1 MRITPLL
8 AATVAVVLL
17 VLGCGQAVEN
27 KKAERAI
34 ADVDFEAYREESV
47 AAAADEPPG
56 TPARP
61 DAKEALSSSAAR
73 AIGDTSRR
81 FIHTADLRFRTKD
94 AVQSTF
100 AIEALVARFD
110 GYVANTQLTTQV
122 DHRYTTPISADS
134 LLETTKFTVTNRLT
148 IRVPSANLDTT
159 LKSLIGFVDFLD
171 HRTITATDVRLMLL
185 GNRMTQD
192 RVAKHEQRLTDAI
205 DEQGKRLKETVSAE
219 ERLADR
225 QEQADDAK
233 LRNLELHDRIAYSTI
248 TLDVYQRQDLRRQV
262 LANEQNIDRYE
273 PGFFEQAGEA
283 LEDGWELLVQFALF
297 LMRSWSVLLLIVVAY
312 LLYRRVARKAK

>member
-1 MRITPLL
+1 MRSKPFV
-8 AATVAVVLL
+8 AATAAVVLFAI
-17 VLGCGQAVEN
+17 GCGQTSEN
-27 KKAERAI
+27 RKADQAI
-34 ADVDFEAYREESV
+34 ADVDFETYHENG
-47 AAAADEPPG
+47 AAADDAPG
-56 TPARP
+56 THQRP
-61 DAKEALSSSAAR
+61 DAKEALSSTTAR

-100 AIEALVARFD
+100 AIEALIARFD

-122 DHRYTTPISADS
+122 DHRYNTPISADS

-159 LKSLIGFVDFLD
+159 LKSLIRFVDFLD

-205 DEQGKRLKETVSAE
+205 DEQGRKLKETVSAE

-233 LRNLELHDRIAYSTI
+233 LRNLELQDRIAYSTI
-248 TLDVYQRQDLRRQV
+248 TLDLYQRQDIRREV

-283 LEDGWELLVQFALF
+283 LEDGWELLVQFTLF
-297 LMRSWSVLLLIVVAY
+297 LMRSWSVLLLIAVAY
-312 LLYRRVARKAK
+312 ILYRRAVRKTK

>member
-1 MRITPLL
+1 MRPSTLVT
-8 AATVAVVLL
+8 ATVAVVLFAI
-17 VLGCGQAVEN
+17 GCGQAGENRKVE
-27 KKAERAI
+27 KA
-34 ADVDFEAYREESV
+34 V
-47 AAAADEPPG
+47 ANMDYVLDAPGAEMAPEEPPG
-56 TPARP
+56 SPERT
-61 DAKEALSSSAAR
+61 DTKEALSSTAAR

-94 AVQSTF
+94 AVKSTF
-100 AIEALVARFD
+100 AIEALIARFD
-110 GYVANTQLTTQV
+110 GYVANTQLNTQV

-185 GNRMTQD
+185 GNSMTQD
-192 RVAKHEQRLTDAI
+192 RVAEHEKRLTNAI
-205 DEQGKRLKETVSAE
+205 DEQGRKLKETVSAE
-219 ERLADR
+219 ERLVDR
-225 QEQADDAK
+225 QEHADDAK
-233 LRNLELHDRIAYSTI
+233 LRNLELQDRIAYSTI
-248 TLDVYQRQDLRRQV
+248 TLDVYQRQDIRREV
-262 LANEQNIDRYE
+262 LADEQNIDRYE

-297 LMRSWSVLLLIVVAY
+297 LMRSWSVLLLVSVTY
-312 LLYRRVARKAK
+312 VLYRRVVRKTK

>member
-1 MRITPLL
+1 MYSSTRVAVT
-8 AATVAVVLL
+8 AAVVLF
-17 VLGCGQAVEN
+17 VIGCGQAGEN
-27 KKAERAI
+27 KNAESAV
-34 ADVDFEAYREESV
+34 VDMDYEEATSS
-47 AAAADEPPG
+47 AAAADESSGSPE
-56 TPARP
+56 RP
-61 DAKEALSSSAAR
+61 DPKEALSSTAAR

-94 AVQSTF
+94 AVKSTF
-100 AIEALVARFD
+100 AIEALIARFD

-134 LLETTKFTVTNRLT
+134 LLETTKFTVTNRFT

-185 GNRMTQD
+185 GNRMTLD
-192 RVAKHEQRLTDAI
+192 RVAKHEKRLTDAI
-205 DEQGKRLKETVSAE
+205 DEQGRKLKETVSAE
-219 ERLADR
+219 ERLVDR

-233 LRNLELHDRIAYSTI
+233 LRNLELQDRIAYSTI
-248 TLDVYQRQDLRRQV
+248 TLDVYQRQDIRREV

-283 LEDGWELLVQFALF
+283 LEDGWELLVEVALF
-297 LMRSWSVLLLIVVAY
+297 LVRSWSVLLLAAVIY
-312 LLYRRVARKAK
+312 LLYRRFARKSN